1 MKKHMRQLLTF
12 LNLFGSFIV
21 LALTIDLFDTMFMF
35 LLFGVLPNRSEP
47 LSANQM
53 LMIYGAASVIVAGFA
68 VRSSA
73 VLLLS
78 SLKFIY
84 RQRSSV

>member
-1 MKKHMRQLLTF
+1 MRQLLTY
-12 LNLFGSFIV
+12 LNIFGSFIV

-68 VRSSA
+68 VRSSV

>member
-1 MKKHMRQLLTF
+1 MRQLLTF